1 MNRSTPT
8 LAWLLLL
15 IVVAVVLPIVGCTST
30 RERFI
35 QAGYH
40 PADADG
46 YEDGHSSG
54 YHVAR
59 GRLLQTKKD
68 SYRYDSD
75 TEYRRGWDDGYAVST
90 RDFDPRR

>member
-1 MNRSTPT
+1 MNPSKPT
-8 LAWLLLL
+8 LARLLL
-15 IVVAVVLPIVGCTST
+15 IVVAVALPILGCTST

-35 QAGYH
+35 QAGYD
-40 PADADG
+40 PAYADG

-59 GRLLQTKKD
+59 GRPVQTKKD
-68 SYRYDSD
+68 TYRYSSE

-90 RDFDPRR
+90 RNFDPRR